1 MWEPKKWP
9 VALAVN
15 WVSWVYNYKMYHMAV
30 TVLDLFRP
38 AFWYNL
44 IIYIMSP
51 ERERECVCTVS
62 VYCVFVYACV
72 CVCVCMCVCVCK
84 CVCVLLLCGGTQ
96 NSAAYETPDS
106 GLFWHYENVE
116 TNNNNN
122 NGHFYGAWSLARSRA
137 QCAVQKAAEK
147 KCINTYNGQDLKI
160 KIKNKK
166 VSGYTP
172 ANHARI
178 YIQDFQ

>member
-51 ERERECVCTVS
+51 ERERESNSKQWFTTYFLQEAGAGKRCSECERECVCGLCLCT
-62 VYCVFVYACV
+62 V
-72 CVCVCMCVCVCK
+72 CVCVCMCVCVCV
-84 CVCVLLLCGGTQ
+84 CVCVCMRVCVCMCVCVCTVAVWRHPKQCSLW
-96 NSAAYETPDS
+96 NSWFRIILT
-106 GLFWHYENVE
+106 LW
-116 TNNNNN
+116 
-122 NGHFYGAWSLARSRA
+122 
-137 QCAVQKAAEK
+137 
-147 KCINTYNGQDLKI
+147 KCRN
-160 KIKNKK
+160 
-166 VSGYTP
+166 
-172 ANHARI
+172 
-178 YIQDFQ
+178 